1 MHPPPVLKKEIHLL
15 QHHWLEFGQEWNSL
29 ERMDISSQR
38 NQRNGY
44 SGHCES
50 VLIYSFSWNPSQ
62 LPAGGNSFAE
72 IRWMRTICF
81 PHIQHNSDLFLFHW
95 LHLLLSTRGWHLL
108 LTQQRKEEKT
118 KPSTNNWSPMK
129 NLYKVLSATCQI
141 ELQLV
146 WLRCVLMKTTKKHNC
161 LSRCVSLEIY
171 AAQNIICLHYCVCE
185 CTFPPFSQ
193 QQGYVLSA
201 LHCVGK
207 VQTTHLEQ
215 PCSHSSMDTQ
225 DGLVSN
231 WSAEGTA
238 GRRWCLYS
246 GWTQGG
252 QCICSTSGR
261 CHAASVYCFF
271 FLLSRNK

>member
-171 AAQNIICLHYCVCE
+171 AAQNIICLHYCV
-185 CTFPPFSQ
+185 
-193 QQGYVLSA
+193 SA
-201 LHCVGK
+201 LSHLSRSSRDMYYQPYIVWGRCRPPILSSPAHIPAW
-207 VQTTHLEQ
+207 THRTALSVTGVLREQ
-215 PCSHSSMDTQ
+215 QAVVDVYIQ
-225 DGLVSN
+225 DGLRADSAFVRPLGDVMVLVS
-231 WSAEGTA
+231 T
-238 GRRWCLYS
+238 
-246 GWTQGG
+246 
-252 QCICSTSGR
+252 
-261 CHAASVYCFF
+261 VFF
-271 FLLSRNK
+271 FTIKE